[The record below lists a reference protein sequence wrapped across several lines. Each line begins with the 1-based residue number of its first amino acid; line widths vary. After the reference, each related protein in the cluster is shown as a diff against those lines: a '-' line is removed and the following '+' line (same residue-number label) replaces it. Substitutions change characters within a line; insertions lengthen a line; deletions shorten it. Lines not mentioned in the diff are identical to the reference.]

1 MGKTIFFTGLF
12 ALSIL
17 PLSANASVTAT
28 VCNACGPADLRQ
40 EALDEGNGDHYL
52 YDFVNQKITHY
63 NISGLTPRLT
73 STGMTL
79 TATSTYITIVPI
91 DSATQSVFN
100 AVQNFYVSNHDSV
113 YATAKEQVSVSI
125 NQTQFGLNARHS
137 RLTAMSGTR
146 PMTAFDM
153 VQVPVYRQ
161 MAIDTQTSFSH
172 LDAYPNVVRAAAG
185 TVLNVVNVVP
195 FVKVPIIMDITLEF
209 PDHSTSVIRYNF
221 NEQKFEYIEGSSKDG
236 VGNPIPETPQEVSGG
251 GSKTYIFPA
260 GPNGAAAGSAQL
272 TNLERMGIRTPV
284 AIYHSGWT
292 LACSNVSNELPRCEA
307 WPL

>member
-1 MGKTIFFTGLF
+1 M
-12 ALSIL
+12 LS
-17 PLSANASVTAT
+17 LSANASVTAT

-40 EALDEGNGDHYL
+40 EALDQGNGDHYL
-52 YDFVNQKITHY
+52 YDFVNHKITHY
-63 NISGLTPRLT
+63 SIAGLTPRLA
-73 STGMTL
+73 STGMVL

-100 AVQNFYVSNHDSV
+100 AVQDFYVANNNSV
-113 YATAKEQVSVSI
+113 YATAGEQISVSV
-125 NQTQFGLNARHS
+125 NQEQFGLNVRHLG
-137 RLTAMSGTR
+137 LTATSGTR

-185 TVLNVVNVVP
+185 TVLNIVNIVP
-195 FVKVPIIMDITLEF
+195 LVKVPIIMDITLEF

-221 NEQKFEYIEGSSKDG
+221 NEQKFEYVEGSSKDG

-251 GSKTYIFPA
+251 GSKTYVFPA
-260 GPNGAAAGSAQL
+260 GPIGEAAGSAQL
-272 TNLERMGIRTPV
+272 ANLERMGINIPV
-284 AIYHSGWT
+284 TVYHSGWMM
-292 LACSNVSNELPRCEA
+292 ACSNVANQLPSCQA